1 MGIFEHGMIVV
12 IFKTQLTIVKTFKTH
27 LLFLLIFIMLGLVWT
42 PGSAAAT
49 QEVVFD
55 SVMVDLWPEDEE
67 PSVLVIYEIE
77 LAQSVSF
84 PQELTLQ
91 FPANA
96 EIQTVAARD
105 EEKHLV
111 PLEWQVS
118 GTGQI
123 LDVQFTTQYP
133 EIRLEY
139 YDPAIVK
146 QGDNRSFTFRWT
158 SSYPVNDL
166 SIYIQQPY
174 GAGDL
179 TTDPEMTQVAT
190 RTSTCSYY
198 MLEAGS
204 VDAGFPYE
212 LTFHYSKNI
221 SNLAYP
227 VLEVFAAAPITRNT
241 TGRAASIL
249 SVVLGLMV
257 IAMALILLVGIYYLR
272 FRKKKDLQ
280 VKGGGPDGVVIN
292 PDKRAVFCHECGSR
306 SRAGDAYC
314 RNCGT
319 ELRRFN

>member
-1 MGIFEHGMIVV
+1 
-12 IFKTQLTIVKTFKTH
+12 VKTVKPH
-27 LLFLLIFIMLGLVWT
+27 VLALLVFLILGFVWT
-42 PGSAAAT
+42 PGSASAI
-49 QEVVFD
+49 QDVVFD
-55 SVMVDLWPEDEE
+55 SVMVDLWPEDEQ

-77 LAQSVSF
+77 LAQSVTL
-84 PQELTLQ
+84 PQVLTLQ
-91 FPANA
+91 IPANA
-96 EIQTVAARD
+96 EIQTVASRD

-111 PLEWQVS
+111 PLEWQAS
-118 GTGQI
+118 GTGEL
-123 LDVQFTTQYP
+123 LDVQFTTQNP

-139 YDPAIVK
+139 YDPTIIR
-146 QGDNRSFTFRWT
+146 QGANRSFTFRWT
-158 SSYPVNDL
+158 SLYPVNDL

-174 GAGDL
+174 GAGEL

-190 RTSTCSYY
+190 MASNCSYY

-204 VDAGFPYE
+204 VGAGIPYE
-212 LTFHYSKNI
+212 LTFQYNKNI
-221 SNLAYP
+221 ANLAYP
-227 VLEVFAAAPITRNT
+227 VLEVFAAAPITRST
-241 TGRAASIL
+241 AGRAASIL

-257 IAMALILLVGIYYLR
+257 IAMAVMLLVGLYYLR

-319 ELRRFN
+319 ELRRFD

>member
-1 MGIFEHGMIVV
+1 
-12 IFKTQLTIVKTFKTH
+12 
-27 LLFLLIFIMLGLVWT
+27 
-42 PGSAAAT
+42 
-49 QEVVFD
+49 
-55 SVMVDLWPEDEE
+55 MVDLWPEDEQ

-77 LAQSVSF
+77 LAQSVTL
-84 PQELTLQ
+84 PQVLTLQ
-91 FPANA
+91 IPANA
-96 EIQTVAARD
+96 EIQTVASRD

-111 PLEWQVS
+111 PLEWQAS
-118 GTGQI
+118 GTGEL
-123 LDVQFTTQYP
+123 LDVQFTTQNP

-139 YDPAIVK
+139 YDPAIIR
-146 QGDNRSFTFRWT
+146 QGANRSFTFRWT
-158 SSYPVNDL
+158 SLYPVNDL

-174 GAGDL
+174 GAGEL

-190 RTSTCSYY
+190 MASNCSYY

-204 VDAGFPYE
+204 VDAGVPYE
-212 LTFHYSKNI
+212 LTFQYNKNI
-221 SNLAYP
+221 ANLAYP
-227 VLEVFAAAPITRNT
+227 VLEVFAAAPITRST
-241 TGRAASIL
+241 AGRAASIL

-257 IAMALILLVGIYYLR
+257 IAMALMLLVGLYYLR

-319 ELRRFN
+319 ELRRFD